1 VTTTTL
7 LVIDHHQVV
16 HSGNIDPLGESGE
29 LGAFMTI
36 TIRMEGEGAD
46 EELQSLYDWLLSD
59 PTVRRSA
66 QVSLRSATPKPG
78 EMGATLDAIQVV
90 LDQGMQAGGLL
101 LTYLT
106 WRATRTNKVNGTIER
121 GNTEVPLSEA
131 TTETAESVAKKLDT
145 GES

>member
-1 VTTTTL
+1 
-7 LVIDHHQVV
+7 
-16 HSGNIDPLGESGE
+16 
-29 LGAFMTI
+29 
-36 TIRMEGEGAD
+36 
-46 EELQSLYDWLLSD
+46 
-59 PTVRRSA
+59 
-66 QVSLRSATPKPG
+66 
-78 EMGATLDAIQVV
+78 MGATLDAIQVV